1 VSKVIRTGHVSGAGV
16 VTLGLHEE
24 GLHYDPE
31 ASRQKAPTVD
41 LERIIAKRLKTL
53 TAGLDREW
61 EGRLR
66 EEHDTMR
73 TAGERQLSE
82 AGQRHQEEVT
92 RIHQERYD
100 EGHGDGVASMEEE
113 AGQAV
118 ERMAALHRS
127 MRHERDQILLEA
139 ETLVVDLALALARRV
154 TRAQAEADPKVVA
167 RTIRAALENLSERSN
182 AIIKVNA
189 DDLKIASR
197 FASAWVE
204 RVDADAV
211 LKVRVSDH
219 VERGGCMVEGG
230 VENVDARFE
239 SQLDVLQQ
247 ALRSQMEETYV
258 VGEDAAPVNSV
269 TDPAE
274 DESGETPSESEEDE
288 PTGAES

>member
-1 VSKVIRTGHVSGAGV
+1 MSKVIRTGHVSSAGV

-31 ASRQKAPTVD
+31 ASRHKAPTVD

-66 EEHDTMR
+66 EEHDTMC

-154 TRAQAEADPKVVA
+154 TRAQAEATRKWWHAQFAPP
-167 RTIRAALENLSERSN
+167 S
-182 AIIKVNA
+182 
-189 DDLKIASR
+189 KI
-197 FASAWVE
+197 
-204 RVDADAV
+204 
-211 LKVRVSDH
+211 
-219 VERGGCMVEGG
+219 
-230 VENVDARFE
+230 
-239 SQLDVLQQ
+239 
-247 ALRSQMEETYV
+247 
-258 VGEDAAPVNSV
+258 
-269 TDPAE
+269 
-274 DESGETPSESEEDE
+274 
-288 PTGAES
+288 